1 MSKEARAL
9 LKKINDKKN
18 AIRGL
23 QGQGKTQEMKD
34 RMAELRE
41 MQEEFDMLM
50 EMEEDDDDG
59 IKDSL
64 HNGKAK
70 EIEDGQKSKKY
81 SKAQVCKAF
90 VNRIVCLC
98 SIPLCIAPKIAIV
111 PTQKI
116 MDDLTKDCEKRESFL
131 ANLFWR

>member
-34 RMAELRE
+34 QMAELRE

-50 EMEEDDDDG
+50 EMESAASLSSGFG
-59 IKDSL
+59 IWFG
-64 HNGKAK
+64 N
-70 EIEDGQKSKKY
+70 
-81 SKAQVCKAF
+81 
-90 VNRIVCLC
+90 
-98 SIPLCIAPKIAIV
+98 V
-111 PTQKI
+111 PSGS
-116 MDDLTKDCEKRESFL
+116 R
-131 ANLFWR
+131 N

>member
-34 RMAELRE
+34 QMAELRE

-64 HNGKAK
+64 HNGKVAA
-70 EIEDGQKSKKY
+70 IHQAG
-81 SKAQVCKAF
+81 AVLVFALA
-90 VNRIVCLC
+90 VNVAHALR
-98 SIPLCIAPKIAIV
+98 
-111 PTQKI
+111 
-116 MDDLTKDCEKRESFL
+116 
-131 ANLFWR
+131 

>member
-1 MSKEARAL
+1 MSKAARAL

-34 RMAELRE
+34 QMAELRE

-64 HNGKAK
+64 HNGKTK
-70 EIEDGQKSKKY
+70 EIEDGQKSK
-81 SKAQVCKAF
+81 STA
-90 VNRIVCLC
+90 
-98 SIPLCIAPKIAIV
+98 
-111 PTQKI
+111 
-116 MDDLTKDCEKRESFL
+116 KRRCAKRL
-131 ANLFWR
+131 